1 MLSSGGDDGAFVL
14 VVHLLR
20 ACRLNVV
27 GGGGIRFSVVVVVVV
42 VAVVVGVVNVL
53 LMRGLYSGDHLIK

>member
-20 ACRLNVV
+20 ACRPNVV
-27 GGGGIRFSVVVVVVV
+27 GGGGIRFLVVVVV
-42 VAVVVGVVNVL
+42 VAVVGGVVDVL